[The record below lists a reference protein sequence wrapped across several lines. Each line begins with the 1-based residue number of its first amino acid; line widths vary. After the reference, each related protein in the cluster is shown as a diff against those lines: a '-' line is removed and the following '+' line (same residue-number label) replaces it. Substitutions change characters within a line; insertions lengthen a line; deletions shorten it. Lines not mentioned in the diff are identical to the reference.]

1 MRMILFK
8 MFFFFVR
15 SDFKENFNEVLPLT
29 NVENENGNVQ
39 YDSVKSG
46 MGHKL

>member
-1 MRMILFK
+1 MILIK
-8 MFFFFVR
+8 MFYFVR
-15 SDFKENFNEVLPLT
+15 SDFKENSIGVLPFT
-29 NVENENGNVQ
+29 SVENENGNAQ